1 MTFGHTKQLLAA
13 RTIKGCQR
21 GSCYRR
27 WAIVP
32 TGAVNED
39 LEKNWKICS
48 SSFHICFLSHS
59 SSSPTAKD
67 SNDTTKL
74 SNYHK
79 CFIMFY
85 REMFGCSGLHCF
97 LFTGAASLPQL
108 WLGSPAS
115 GFKRLAAKQAVGRDH
130 QNTLW
135 LLPPAT
141 VMVSEM
147 IPAFSRL
154 ILAMFGSR
162 TTPFNLKIY
171 SLACPHANLPW
182 REHHS
187 FSAPCSA
194 PSTCCQCRP
203 RQPGT
208 KHQCHPWRKYRHTD
222 GSPRHNREWRS
233 ASLRLW
239 QSRASCCSS
248 ERCSRAG
255 RLGTGI

>member
-32 TGAVNED
+32 TTAVDED

-135 LLPPAT
+135 LLPLWRWWFLRWFRHFP
-141 VMVSEM
+141 
-147 IPAFSRL
+147 
-154 ILAMFGSR
+154 GW
-162 TTPFNLKIY
+162 Y
-171 SLACPHANLPW
+171 S
-182 REHHS
+182 
-187 FSAPCSA
+187 
-194 PSTCCQCRP
+194 QC
-203 RQPGT
+203 
-208 KHQCHPWRKYRHTD
+208 
-222 GSPRHNREWRS
+222 
-233 ASLRLW
+233 LV
-239 QSRASCCSS
+239 
-248 ERCSRAG
+248 AG
-255 RLGTGI
+255 RHLLI